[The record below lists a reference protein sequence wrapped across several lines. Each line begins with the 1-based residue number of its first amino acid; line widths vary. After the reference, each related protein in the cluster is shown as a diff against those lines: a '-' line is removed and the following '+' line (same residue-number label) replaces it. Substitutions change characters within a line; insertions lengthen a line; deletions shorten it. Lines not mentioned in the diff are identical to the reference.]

1 MSNNNRDRI
10 GAKLRSLRGNK
21 PQSEVASALGVT
33 TVAISQYERGDR
45 VPNDEMKVKIAS
57 YFNKSV
63 EELFFAYE

>member
-45 VPNDEMKVKIAS
+45 VPNDEMKVKISS